1 MDNEERREEQ
11 QEQPLKERARQYLY
25 YIIIAVISFISV
37 VFLPMVGSTIGL
49 GWNLPNTTTGWVVWA
64 VSRAIVATINVLIFY
79 SFMEQAKLNV
89 RDDEHYKA
97 ANEILIKAKKKEH
110 EPLSPAKWQ
119 ARQYG
124 KKGTTIFLSSA
135 MSVVALGQA
144 ILTFDWVSM
153 LSYLFTLA
161 MGLIFGIMQMKKA
174 EAYWTR
180 EYYEYALKKQKESEE
195 LEKEKEQDDCDRQ
208 QGIAQS
214 AGTSREEQG

>member
-1 MDNEERREEQ
+1 MDEEEKIEQ
-11 QEQPLKERARQYLY
+11 EPLKERARQYLY

-49 GWNLPNTTTGWVVWA
+49 DWNLPNTTTGWVVWA
-64 VSRAIVATINVLIFY
+64 SSRIIVATINVLIFY

-89 RDDEHYKA
+89 KDNAHYKE
-97 ANEILIKAKKKEH
+97 ANEILFRVKKKER
-110 EPLSPAKWQ
+110 EPLSPTKWQ

-144 ILTFDWVSM
+144 ILSYDWISM
-153 LSYLFTLA
+153 LSMLFTIA

-174 EAYWTR
+174 EAYWTG
-180 EYYEYALKKQKESEE
+180 EYYAYALKQLKNEDIKESNEDVDE
-195 LEKEKEQDDCDRQ
+195 R
-208 QGIAQS
+208 
-214 AGTSREEQG
+214 R

>member
-1 MDNEERREEQ
+1 MDEEEKIEE
-11 QEQPLKERARQYLY
+11 EPLKERARQYLY

-49 GWNLPNTTTGWVVWA
+49 DWNLPNTTTGWVVWA
-64 VSRAIVATINVLIFY
+64 TSRIIVATINVLIFY

-89 RDDEHYKA
+89 KDNAHYKE
-97 ANEILIKAKKKEH
+97 ANEILLRVKKKER
-110 EPLSPAKWQ
+110 EPLSPTKWQ

-144 ILTFDWVSM
+144 ILSYDWISM
-153 LSYLFTLA
+153 LSMLFTIA

-174 EAYWTR
+174 EAYWTG
-180 EYYEYALKKQKESEE
+180 EYYAYALKQLKNEEIKELNEDVDE
-195 LEKEKEQDDCDRQ
+195 R
-208 QGIAQS
+208 
-214 AGTSREEQG
+214 R

>member
-1 MDNEERREEQ
+1 MDEEEKIEQ
-11 QEQPLKERARQYLY
+11 EPLKERARQYLY

-49 GWNLPNTTTGWVVWA
+49 DWNLPNTATGWVVWA
-64 VSRAIVATINVLIFY
+64 ASRIIVATINVLIFY

-89 RDDEHYKA
+89 KDNAHYKE
-97 ANEILIKAKKKEH
+97 ANEILFRVKKKER
-110 EPLSPAKWQ
+110 EPLSPTKWQ

-144 ILTFDWVSM
+144 ILSYDWISM
-153 LSYLFTLA
+153 LSMLFTIA

-174 EAYWTR
+174 EAYWTG
-180 EYYEYALKKQKESEE
+180 EYYAYALKQLKNEEIKESNEDVDE
-195 LEKEKEQDDCDRQ
+195 R
-208 QGIAQS
+208 
-214 AGTSREEQG
+214 R